1 MSSPASLGLTKEG
14 NEYRILG
21 KKGGLIKINKLTV
34 PQLKA
39 YGAKYTT
46 FTNKNK
52 TKKQVLNKIY
62 AAKTKLREASNSG
75 NSIAS
80 ALLALQNQ
88 PPKSSSPY
96 NANVAAAEALAALGK
111 HKPAGGKARVNA
123 LMQIAAQ
130 KPSASSAVA
139 AASLGLLPNKAA
151 SGGYRFKGAKG
162 PKKANKTMTVAA
174 LKAYAA
180 KHGVNASGLK
190 KKDNILKA
198 IHAKKYKRASSSPMN
213 IAVLFKTPSKAR
225 PRPAVGPIKPA
236 PASLGLLRQL
246 GASGGYRFQGKKGP
260 KKANKTMTVA
270 ALKAY
275 ALNHNVNVNGLRKKE
290 NILAAIH
297 RKKYGGASS
306 SSSGSRS
313 SSSSSS
319 SRSASSRKVITRSEA
334 ARRLKAV
341 KKSSS
346 GPHVRPA
353 VRPKVHGPAAAPKP
367 LTAQEL
373 NMLLGN

>member
-1 MSSPASLGLTKEG
+1 MYNNMSSPASLGLTKEG

-46 FTNKNK
+46 FTNKNR

-62 AAKTKLREASNSG
+62 AAKTKLRNSANSG
-75 NSIAS
+75 NEFAS

-88 PPKSSSPY
+88 SPKSSSPY
-96 NANVAAAEALAALGK
+96 NANMAAAETLAKLAAK
-111 HKPAGGKARVNA
+111 KKPSGGKTRVNA

-130 KPSASSAVA
+130 KPSASTSAA
-139 AASLGLLPNKAA
+139 AASLGLLPNKGA

-198 IHAKKYKRASSSPMN
+198 IHAKKYGGASSSPVN
-213 IAVLFKTPSKAR
+213 IAVLFNQ
-225 PRPAVGPIKPA
+225 PAVGPVKPA
-236 PASLGLLRQL
+236 PASLGLLQEL
-246 GASGGYRFQGKKGP
+246 GASGGYRFAGKKGP

-270 ALKAY
+270 ALKSY

-290 NILAAIH
+290 NILKAIH
-297 RKKYGGASS
+297 RKKYGGSS
-306 SSSGSRS
+306 TSSRS
-313 SSSSSS
+313 SSN
-319 SRSASSRKVITRSEA
+319 SRKVITRSEA
-334 ARRLKAV
+334 ARRLKAA
-341 KKSSS
+341 KKSTS
-346 GPHVRPA
+346 GSHKRPA
-353 VRPKVHGPAAAPKP
+353 PRPKVYGPAAAPRP
-367 LTAQEL
+367 LTGHEL
-373 NMLLGN
+373 NMLLGNL